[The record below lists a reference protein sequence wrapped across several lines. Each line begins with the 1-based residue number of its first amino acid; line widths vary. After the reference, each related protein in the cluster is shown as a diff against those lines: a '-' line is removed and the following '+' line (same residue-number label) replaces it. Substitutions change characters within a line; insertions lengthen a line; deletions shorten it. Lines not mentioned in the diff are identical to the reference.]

1 FIAVPGPQGQQR
13 HCHAQHEGRKERS
26 HVVGRLCCSGYT
38 RPTLAGCRFR
48 RKRLSARQV
57 ENQSVHRHELQEGNR
72 SAELRK
78 ERQEGR
84 DLVCMRGGK
93 SRRSKLQFAG
103 DVIRALAPWADRC
116 IDMIQWSAI
125 LISQRKRIVMTFPKV
140 VFIAVWL
147 LSGSVTFGQTAV
159 KKTLT

>member
-1 FIAVPGPQGQQR
+1 MDAEKRIRESFAIQIESRQSTSKTKKRKVHENVSHLESDGCCSRRHGVGYSGFWLVRAKRLAYFIAVPGPQGQQR

-57 ENQSVHRHELQEGNR
+57 EDQSVHRHELQKGNR

-84 DLVCMRGGK
+84 DLVCFRGSK
-93 SRRSKLQFAG
+93 SR
-103 DVIRALAPWADRC
+103 
-116 IDMIQWSAI
+116 
-125 LISQRKRIVMTFPKV
+125 
-140 VFIAVWL
+140 
-147 LSGSVTFGQTAV
+147 
-159 KKTLT
+159 